1 MRKVISR
8 QYTVDRGKLKFF
20 FFVFLLFTVYYLLST
35 TVHAQSVDL
44 LWQGETYTPPFY
56 KGRALWS
63 SHSNVTFLAI
73 PHDLG
78 NPENLNYKW
87 SRNGDGVSLPF
98 VSGLGKNTFT
108 FSDGL
113 ISRTKTVMV
122 NIIPS
127 DQDPSKKDTVLASA
141 SVTLTPRPPILA
153 VYENN
158 PLYGLMFHK
167 EIGEIHELQERE
179 ATLTAFPLFFSA
191 LNRVDSMIGYEWRT
205 NAGGQPDTANSVTYR
220 APDGTDGLS
229 AISVRASNKEEDKF
243 MQSASKNF
251 LIQFG
256 K

>member
-1 MRKVISR
+1 MMKRMMNKELGIR
-8 QYTVDRGKLKFF
+8 ILKMMLLYSL
-20 FFVFLLFTVYYLLST
+20 FLIPYSVN
-35 TVHAQSVDL
+35 AQSVDL

-87 SRNGDGVSLPF
+87 SRNGTVLGLASGV
-98 VSGLGKNTFT
+98 GINTLT
-108 FSDGL
+108 FSDRI
-113 ISRTKTVMV
+113 ISKPQ
-122 NIIPS
+122 IIKVEIVSPEQEDALS
-127 DQDPSKKDTVLASA
+127 SIWAET
-141 SVTLTPRPPILA
+141 SVTITPRLPSLII
-153 VYENN
+153 YENN
-158 PLYGLMFHK
+158 PLYGFMFHR
-167 EIGEIHELQERE
+167 ETGERHELQERE

-191 LNRVDSMIGYEWRT
+191 LNRNDSMIGYEWRANPGEIT
-205 NAGGQPDTANSVTYR
+205 DAENSVTYR

-229 AISVRASNKEEDKF
+229 AISVHALHKDTDKF
-243 MQSASKNF
+243 LQNASKSF